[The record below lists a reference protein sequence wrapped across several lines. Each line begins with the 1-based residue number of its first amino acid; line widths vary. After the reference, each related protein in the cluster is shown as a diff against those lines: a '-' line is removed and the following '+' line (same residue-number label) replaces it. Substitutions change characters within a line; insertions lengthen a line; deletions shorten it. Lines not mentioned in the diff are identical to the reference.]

1 MIVPVHFACAVWV
14 CLCNL
19 GVSGGQVFV
28 IGVVGVEH
36 RASHDRVGARER
48 ATVPAAAACAN

>member
-1 MIVPVHFACAVWV
+1 
-14 CLCNL
+14 
-19 GVSGGQVFV
+19 VFV